1 MSGEVPRPL
10 SAPQPQVFCHCPASK
25 LPLAEV
31 SCKCS
36 GKGSL
41 RVSSPSLPWSR
52 RKHKEWI
59 QEQTDP
65 RPNCE
70 SQGTEFTGLPCW
82 KKGSLHFKVL
92 VLRRFE
98 CKKNIFKT
106 CFPSLSALLGQ
117 FILKWE
123 HLHVQA
129 PNQFQFGQ
137 KHSSEDKLIFFSLKE
152 IAF

>member
-10 SAPQPQVFCHCPASK
+10 PSPQPQVLCHCPTSK

-41 RVSSPSLPWSR
+41 RVSAPSLPWSR

-65 RPNCE
+65 RPSCE
-70 SQGTEFTGLPCW
+70 SEGAAFTGLPCW
-82 KKGSLHFKVL
+82 RKGSLHFQVL
-92 VLRRFE
+92 LLRRFE

-106 CFPSLSALLGQ
+106 RFPALSALLGQ

-123 HLHVQA
+123 RLRAQP
-129 PNQFQFGQ
+129 PN
-137 KHSSEDKLIFFSLKE
+137 
-152 IAF
+152 